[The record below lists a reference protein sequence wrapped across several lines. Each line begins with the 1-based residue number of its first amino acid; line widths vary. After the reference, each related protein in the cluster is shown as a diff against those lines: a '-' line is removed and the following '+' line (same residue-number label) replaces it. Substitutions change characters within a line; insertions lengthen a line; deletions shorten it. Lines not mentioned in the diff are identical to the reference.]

1 MAERPSDGSRSRT
14 FLIGDLGTGM
24 PGMPMECGSEWR
36 QPENGAAP
44 LNREIEPFPLRRFY
58 EPYLRETPRAPWLLD
73 K

>member
-24 PGMPMECGSEWR
+24 PTQCGSEWR
-36 QPENGAAP
+36 QAENSAAP
-44 LNREIEPFPLRRFY
+44 LNRETEPFPLGRFY
-58 EPYLRETPRAPWLLD
+58 EPYLRETPRASWLSD